1 MIITITSQKKK
12 NDKNKIIFSG
22 RVRTTLNYKYDR

>member
-1 MIITITSQKKK
+1 MIITITSQKK